1 MTIEVSLLI
10 SGLSVAFAIYMGIT
24 NAKRNQKADVKKD
37 ASEMTTVI
45 VGLESIKDLIKE
57 IKLDM
62 SNVKEEVRDQR
73 DNQIRIEESL
83 KGAWKRIEI
92 LEQSKKG

>member
-1 MTIEVSLLI
+1 MTIEVALLLSAVSVSFGI
-10 SGLSVAFAIYMGIT
+10 LMGLSNM
-24 NAKRNQKADVKKD
+24 KRNQKCDTKQD

-62 SNVKEEVRDQR
+62 SNVKDDVKLEMELR
-73 DNQIRIEESL
+73 IRLDESL
-83 KGAWKRIEI
+83 KSAWKRIEV
-92 LEQSKKG
+92 LEARKG